1 MDGEDVLKFSL
12 KHIQKVQTLPAKTSA
27 KLSRE
32 GEGNFDSELLFQR
45 SVFGKCL

>member
-1 MDGEDVLKFSL
+1 MNGEDVLKFSL

-45 SVFGKCL
+45 TVFGKCL

>member
-1 MDGEDVLKFSL
+1 MDGKDVLKFSL
-12 KHIQKVQTLPAKTSA
+12 KHIQKVKTL
-27 KLSRE
+27 